1 MKKSNESPVEKKPF
15 HESIVDAIGYCP
27 FGGLG
32 VLARLIKSTKIP
44 QNHDAIIEAWKR
56 AMESINSDDDYGVPE
71 SVSGQ
76 KPVDYVQVMNSAG
89 SLEEAL
95 ELGFDCL
102 PLGKR
107 FLGPQGKIVLFRND
121 LPKGHAEVAEILVT
135 DAEKNGDKIIFCA
148 GWGKNYKSYKLK
160 ANFGDKIEDWS
171 DKW

>member
-1 MKKSNESPVEKKPF
+1 MIQVEQNVEKKPF

-27 FGGLG
+27 FSAL
-32 VLARLIKSTKIP
+32 VALARLIKSTKIP

-95 ELGFDCL
+95 RLGFDFL

-107 FLGPQGKIVLFRND
+107 FVGPQGKILLLRND
-121 LPKGHAEVAEILVT
+121 LPKGDKYVAEIAVV
-135 DAEKNGDKIIFCA
+135 DAQAKDEKILLTA
-148 GWGKNYKSYKLK
+148 VWGKDYKDYKMQPYWP
-160 ANFGDKIEDWS
+160 GDISDWS